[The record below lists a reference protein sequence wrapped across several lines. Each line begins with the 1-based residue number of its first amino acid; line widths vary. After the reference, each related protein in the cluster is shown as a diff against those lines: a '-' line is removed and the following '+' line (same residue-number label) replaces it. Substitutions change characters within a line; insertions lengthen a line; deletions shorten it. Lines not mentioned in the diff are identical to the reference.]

1 MGTANRTPYQTTK
14 QHPTYL
20 TQNVRFLRK
29 NLEVIEIFCN
39 FASVQWNEELQS
51 EFLILLF

>member
-14 QHPTYL
+14 QRPTYL

-29 NLEVIEIFCN
+29 NLEIIEIFCN

>member
-20 TQNVRFLRK
+20 TPNVRFLRK